1 MHQRTESERI
11 EALERT
17 LLRLCRLNISLL
29 DRVLA
34 LEDRAREEDI
44 GVATLE
50 IELRRAYGEHL
61 DA

>member
-1 MHQRTESERI
+1 MEGDRL

-29 DRVLA
+29 DRVLV
-34 LEDRAREEDI
+34 LEGRAREEDI
-44 GVATLE
+44 VEAT
-50 IELRRAYGEHL
+50 IEVQLKRAYGEHL

>member
-1 MHQRTESERI
+1 MEGDRL

-29 DRVLA
+29 DRVLVLEGRA
-34 LEDRAREEDI
+34 LEEDI
-44 GVATLE
+44 AGAT
-50 IELRRAYGEHL
+50 IEVQLKRAYGDRL